1 MKRRLTTLAAMLL
14 LVGSLMVGAI
24 AVASAQNEVHEADG
38 TWHNSENGPVSF
50 KITWKGTTYIRWKHW
65 VEPEGEDPAAV
76 ASWTVDAT
84 ASQANTKTKVPRNGH
99 RQVRYGNLTM
109 GEDYTIVVKA
119 LDEHG
124 IELGRQQV
132 TIRPRHVSPPEP
144 VTGLH
149 LSVGDDNLSVDADW
163 TAPQAGG
170 KPKRYSVWLTN
181 LDTGRA
187 RGKVIKVEQGK
198 GGQIT
203 LKTNTAFGKLWPGDT
218 YRVSVRTRNQNSR
231 STWGAGN
238 PQSWQNSAWT
248 HTTISIPA
256 GTDPAYT
263 KVAPTLIWERVLA
276 GEKVPP
282 YVIGE
287 PTAYIVSDHSAPG
300 GYARFDAPN
309 KCREYQDPHPFFLD
323 ERNDA
328 AAKKAI
334 VAARSQDLYHV
345 QPAKDALAAA
355 IDKRDDYLSDTPESE
370 RSPARIAELD
380 ADIARKQRH
389 VDATERNLAV
399 LVAKLE
405 TECARAYPVVE
416 SLTDD
421 DNRWYQMAQT
431 REVEPTER

>member
-1 MKRRLTTLAAMLL
+1 MKRKLGITAAMLL
-14 LVGSLMVGAI
+14 LTACLTAGTLGT
-24 AVASAQNEVHEADG
+24 ASQPAEAQDAVHEADG
-38 TWHNSENGPVSF
+38 TWHTEGSVSF
-50 KITWKGTTYIRWKHW
+50 KITWKGATYIRWKHW
-65 VEPEGEDPAAV
+65 IDGPVD
-76 ASWTVDAT
+76 SWEVTAT
-84 ASQANTKTKVPRNGH
+84 DSQSNTKTKVPRDAQ
-99 RQVRYGNLTM
+99 REVRYGNLTF
-109 GEDYTIVVKA
+109 GENYTVVVKA
-119 LDEHG
+119 LDG
-124 IELGRQQV
+124 VGDELDRQQV

-144 VTGLH
+144 VTGLN

-163 TAPQAGG
+163 TAPEAGG

-187 RGKVIKVEQGK
+187 RAKAIKVKQGK
-198 GGQIT
+198 GGEIT

-248 HTTISIPA
+248 HTTISMPA
-256 GTDPAYT
+256 GSDPAYM
-263 KVAPTLIWERVLA
+263 KVAPTLIYERVLA
-276 GEKVPP
+276 GEKAPP
-282 YVIGE
+282 YVIGD
-287 PTAYIVSDHSAPG
+287 PTAYIIGDGSVPG

-309 KCREYQDPHPFFLD
+309 QCLEYRNPHAFFLD

-334 VAARSQDLYHV
+334 LKAETQARLYV
-345 QPAKDALAAA
+345 EPARAALAAA
-355 IDKRDDYLSDTPESE
+355 VDKKDQYLRDTPEGE

-380 ADIARKQRH
+380 ADIARKQRE

-399 LVAKLE
+399 LVAKVE

-416 SLTDD
+416 SLTEA
-421 DNRWYQMAQT
+421 DNRWYQTART